1 VVDQQKQSRWRAT
14 RRPLLWA
21 GGIVLAVISL
31 AVVTIFFWWLWGV
44 LEGYIAPKKP
54 TEKKELVNIVVL
66 IGAGI
71 IGALTAMAALINLY
85 FSRKNLENARATL
98 RQQREL
104 DLTRRVDE
112 ALQAYSEQLGD
123 LLLDKNLHGKEHPYD
138 ETRVTARARTL
149 AVLPQLDGDGKRSI
163 LQFLYEAQLINRW
176 GKELQS
182 KDHAPMKFKPRLVGL
197 DGADLREANLRYL
210 TLEEAALQGVIL
222 EKADLREAKLN
233 KIDLGGAYLS
243 GADLRKTELED
254 ANLSGADLSGAD
266 PSGAKGVTE
275 EQLAQAK
282 SLKGATMPDGY
293 VQSSAQ

>member
-1 VVDQQKQSRWRAT
+1 
-14 RRPLLWA
+14 
-21 GGIVLAVISL
+21 
-31 AVVTIFFWWLWGV
+31 
-44 LEGYIAPKKP
+44 
-54 TEKKELVNIVVL
+54 
-66 IGAGI
+66 
-71 IGALTAMAALINLY
+71 MAALINLY

-112 ALQAYSEQLGD
+112 ALQAYSEQQGD

-182 KDHAPMKFKPRLVGL
+182 EDHAPMKFKRRLVGL
-197 DGADLREANLRYL
+197 DGADLRKANLRYL

-222 EKADLREAKLN
+222 ENANEAKLN

-243 GADLRKTELED
+243 GADLRKAELED

-266 PSGAKGVTE
+266 LSGATGVTE
-275 EQLAQAK
+275 EQRAQAK
-282 SLKGATMPDGY
+282 SLKGTTMPDGH
-293 VQSSAQ
+293 VQSWAQ